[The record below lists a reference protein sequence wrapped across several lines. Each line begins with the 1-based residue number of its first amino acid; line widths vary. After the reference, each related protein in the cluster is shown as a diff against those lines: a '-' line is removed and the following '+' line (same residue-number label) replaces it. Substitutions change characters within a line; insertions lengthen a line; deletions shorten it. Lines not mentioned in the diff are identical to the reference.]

1 MRIWIVSLFDPVP
14 TDNARPMRYMSIAKS
29 AIDMGH
35 HVTHFSSTFKHSSKT
50 FRFDNDHEEKIND
63 YYELV
68 LLKTKPYKKNVSI
81 TRSLSHLNYSKKLV
95 DKVNSLGKPNII
107 LVALPPIAPAFEL
120 CKWAQK
126 NGIPLVV
133 DIIDPW
139 PDAFLKLVS
148 KNIKPWLKI
157 AMLPMYRNLQF
168 ILRNCAGV
176 VAISAE
182 YIEWAKLSGYTQ
194 NNFQHFLPSVP
205 FKEIQEKIN
214 KYRIERPRTD
224 NRLRI
229 IYAGNLGVGYDIPTI
244 LKTAF
249 ELENRYPGKTL
260 FVIAGMGKYQSLV
273 SEYATKSSNI
283 IYVGRLGYD
292 ELIYQYSIS
301 DLGLA
306 QYAKNATQSVTYK
319 FFDYLSA
326 GLPILNSLRS
336 EMSVLIKEH
345 QLGLNN
351 DPGDVPSLVS
361 NIVKFLNDSS
371 LKDRLKK
378 NAIDYTRENGDN
390 EIVYKRMIQFLIS
403 QTENVRQHY

>member
-1 MRIWIVSLFDPVP
+1 MKIWIVSLFDPVP

-29 AIDMGH
+29 AVDKGH
-35 HVTHFSSTFKHSSKT
+35 QVIHFSSTFKHNSKT
-50 FRFDNDHEEKIND
+50 FRFETNHEEKIND
-63 YYELV
+63 LYELV
-68 LLKTKPYKKNVSI
+68 LLKTKPYKKNVSF
-81 TRSLSHLNYSKKLV
+81 TRILSHLDYSKKLIG
-95 DKVNSLGKPNII
+95 KINSIGKPNII
-107 LVALPPIAPAFEL
+107 LVALPPIAPALEL
-120 CKWAQK
+120 CKWAKK
-126 NGIPLVV
+126 NGIPIVV

-148 KNIKPWLKI
+148 KKIKPWLKI

-182 YIEWAKLSGYTQ
+182 YIEWAKQSGYAQ
-194 NNFQHFLPSVP
+194 DNFQHFLPSVP

-214 KYRIERPRTD
+214 KYNTEKPRTD
-224 NRLRI
+224 KRLRI

-244 LKTAF
+244 LKAAC
-249 ELENRYPGKTL
+249 ELENQYPGRIL
-260 FVIAGMGKYQSLV
+260 FVFAGLGKYQSLV
-273 SEYATKSSNI
+273 SEYASKCSNI
-283 IYVGRLGYD
+283 LYVGRLDYD

-306 QYAKNATQSVTYK
+306 QYAINATQSVTYK

-336 EMSVLIKEH
+336 EMSVLIEEH
-345 QLGLNN
+345 QLGFNN
-351 DPGDVPSLVS
+351 YPGDVKSLVS
-361 NIVKFLNDSS
+361 NIIKFLHDPV
-371 LKDRLKK
+371 LKNQLKK

-390 EIVYKRMIQFLIS
+390 EIVYNRMTQFLINL
-403 QTENVRQHY
+403 TKNVHQHH